1 MNAPDLIKLLTVIV
15 DRGKGGEAAAL
26 LQGRSLPFNYICLGQ
41 GTANSQILDYLGLG
55 ETRKDVVF
63 SLVPGG
69 KAKSLLTAVGERLQ
83 FSLPG
88 RGIAFVLPLS
98 GVSQAVSGAFDGTQ
112 QKEEDKSMEN
122 AKPYSLLVAVV
133 NHGYSETVVSAA
145 KAGGARGG
153 TLIHARRAEDNAG
166 SYAIQPEQE
175 VVIILA
181 PQEQRL
187 AIMKEINLAAGPA
200 TEARGVLFSLPVE
213 EMMGLR

>member
-1 MNAPDLIKLLTVIV
+1 
-15 DRGKGGEAAAL
+15 
-26 LQGRSLPFNYICLGQ
+26 
-41 GTANSQILDYLGLG
+41 
-55 ETRKDVVF
+55 
-63 SLVPGG
+63 
-69 KAKSLLTAVGERLQ
+69 
-83 FSLPG
+83 
-88 RGIAFVLPLS
+88 
-98 GVSQAVSGAFDGTQ
+98 
-112 QKEEDKSMEN
+112 MEN

-181 PQEQRL
+181 PQELRL
-187 AIMKEINLAAGPA
+187 PIMKEINQAAGPS